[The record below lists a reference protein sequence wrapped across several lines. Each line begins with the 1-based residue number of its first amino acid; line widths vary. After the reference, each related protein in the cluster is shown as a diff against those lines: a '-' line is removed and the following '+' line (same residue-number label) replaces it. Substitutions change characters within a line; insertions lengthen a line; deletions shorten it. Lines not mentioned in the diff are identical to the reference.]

1 MVLINSNGLRAMLVL
16 FASTVLVFI
25 WGCGMPGLYDAQSLT
40 SRQPMVLSV
49 SPQDKTVI
57 ASDDSIDLEFS
68 QRINP
73 ATLTKGTLAVIELV
87 DDAEEGELID
97 DLVDGDI
104 AGVDGEYSMDEE
116 AMTVSFKAAFNYREG
131 AKYIVIATH
140 AILSEDMLP
149 LNQNPGISSAPFVSR
164 FEIGVVGADGR
175 PVPAGGT
182 VDADG
187 NIVERNRPALLAIN
201 ELLYDVSGSDT
212 DGDVFIE
219 LHGSA
224 GGDITGYQISFVNG
238 PDGVIKDVITLPD
251 DAVIPDDGIYLVADA
266 RTGKN
271 DQTNV
276 PGADFI
282 DNFDPQNGPDCVQLI
297 DAGGFLIDSLGY
309 GEPLVAAAENG
320 LACFEEIAAMKTV
333 SGQSLSRVEGLD
345 SDNNFIDF
353 TFLDIPTPG
362 VLW

>member
-1 MVLINSNGLRAMLVL
+1 MLTNPNGERAVIVLL
-16 FASTVLVFI
+16 ASTVLILI
-25 WGCGMPGLYDAQSLT
+25 WGCGMPGVPDTQSMI
-40 SRQPMVLSV
+40 SRQPTVLSV
-49 SPQDKTVI
+49 LPRDKTVI
-57 ASDDSIDLEFS
+57 ASNDSIDLEFS

-73 ATLTKGTLAVIELV
+73 ATLTTGTLAIIELV

-97 DLVDGDI
+97 DLIDGDI

-116 AMTVSFKAAFNYREG
+116 AMIVSFKAASNYREG
-131 AKYIVIATH
+131 ANYIVIATH
-140 AILSEDMLP
+140 AILSEEMLP
-149 LNQNPGISSAPFVSR
+149 LNQNPGMSSAPFVSR
-164 FEIGVVGADGR
+164 FEVGMVGADGK
-175 PVPAGGT
+175 PVPSTGT

-187 NIVERNRPALLAIN
+187 NSIARDRPELLTIN

-224 GGDITGYQISFVNG
+224 GGDITDYKIAFING
-238 PDGVIKDVITLPD
+238 PDGIIKDVITLPA
-251 DAVIPDDGIYLVADA
+251 DAVIPDDGIYLIADA
-266 RTGKN
+266 RTGQN

-276 PGADFI
+276 QGADFV

-297 DAGGFLIDSLGY
+297 AADGSLIDSLGY
-309 GEPLVAAAENG
+309 GEPLVAVGENG
-320 LACFEEIAAMKTV
+320 LACFEAMAAMKTI

-345 SDNNFIDF
+345 TNNNFIDF

-362 VLW
+362 LLW